1 MSLII
6 CPECG
11 KEFSDKAAAC
21 PNCGYPINHEDT
33 NEKNIKETI
42 VENTIQQESS
52 QNEPKKNE
60 KPVKKKNSP
69 IAIVAA
75 ALILVTFFPLPAF
88 LAFFLLLTAI
98 ILCLI
103 DLGIHDKKYTHVSCF
118 FMLIIAII
126 FFIYVLSAMKI
137 I

>member
-21 PNCGYPINHEDT
+21 PNCGYPIESINNNVDDA
-33 NEKNIKETI
+33 
-42 VENTIQQESS
+42 VQQEDS
-52 QNEPKKNE
+52 QNEPKKE
-60 KPVKKKNSP
+60 KKPIKKKNSP

>member
-21 PNCGYPINHEDT
+21 PNCGYPIESINNNVDDA
-33 NEKNIKETI
+33 
-42 VENTIQQESS
+42 VQQESS
-52 QNEPKKNE
+52 QKKSKRSKKN
-60 KPVKKKNSP
+60 VKKKDSP

-75 ALILVTFFPLPAF
+75 ALILVTIFPLPAF
-88 LAFFLLLTAI
+88 LAFFLILTAI

-103 DLGIHDKKYTHVSCF
+103 DLGIHDKKYNHISCF
-118 FMLIIAII
+118 FMLVIAIM
-126 FFIYVLSAMKI
+126 FFIYVLSVMKI